1 MMAPVGGNTGD
12 PRDGSIAVISTGAV
26 GVDGAHQPAAVPVEV
41 DKRRINR
48 MFSWTAD
55 SPVVT

>member
-12 PRDGSIAVISTGAV
+12 PREGAIAVISTGAV
-26 GVDGAHQPAAVPVEV
+26 AAVGPQQPVSVPVEV